1 MSVTDNS
8 SGSLNRQ
15 SDLPSSHESEDIGR
29 IQRWIDCLEWDV
41 FDAKFPSND
50 DIQICQRALEEGF
63 ILPFRNAL
71 VPCEQN
77 DHAEVVRPGESETS
91 ESASDR
97 YGHPQVLGVGGYGI
111 VFAVEDRRLGIPVAL
126 KFLRPS
132 HCHSLEFRSRFL
144 AEAKLAASL
153 SHPGIIRIYD
163 IGRIDNLLFITSAR
177 IEAGSLARWIAQEKQ
192 VFEPR
197 QAAWMVHELAEAVS
211 YSHSMG
217 MLHRDLKP
225 ANVLLEPCPVAESEG
240 LGYRPILTDFGLAK
254 RIEVSA
260 EQINWSIEGQ
270 AIGTS
275 RYMSP
280 EQAAGQ
286 GNQVSSVS
294 DVFALGIILY
304 ELAVGKVPFDGPTPH
319 AIRQAIIDGHM
330 HRPRVLRPIIP
341 ADLEAIILKSLSTA
355 PVGRYQT
362 MHELRLDLRRF
373 LNGEPV
379 EAQKSTMVRRAG
391 YWIRKHPVMAIVAA
405 TTIASNMAALLGLG
419 YAVSEANRALEIEQ
433 SATQQV
439 QSALSSERT
448 TFERYLASEESRVQ
462 VLRDVVTLYSD
473 VTDDIIAGKKVG
485 IAEMIPSLEK
495 TAMALADFLSENPR
509 DVQTLHRLN
518 VIQHY
523 LSMGYNS
530 QNQPE
535 KAIESRKEAIRL
547 IERLLEQQ
555 PGNHRYRF
563 DRFMSYL
570 ILGELQTGE
579 QFRRKQEFSQARQS
593 FAVARAEI
601 EDLCRLV
608 PDNLGHLE
616 GRLEV
621 KRLLSQ
627 EMLAMEPRE
636 RIQLQ
641 REIFEEANSLA
652 ARYPTRESF
661 GGTAISTGMD
671 LARQYIAVG
680 EVERAEEVGRRSIQ
694 LFDQIRRPV
703 PDEVSRLTEAL
714 KTLVAWYGV
723 LDRIGDLEEAVEV
736 ATEANIINNQVLQYQ
751 SHGPFYK
758 TNLSTYIFR
767 MRTLQRLGRET
778 EADLVLR
785 ATVEFVRS
793 SNQNETAYQELIEML
808 EAWAV
813 DRTYAAEAQACLS
826 AMQRKTE

>member
-1 MSVTDNS
+1 MSVTDES

-15 SDLPSSHESEDIGR
+15 TDLPSSHESEDAGR
-29 IQRWIDCLEWDV
+29 IQQWIDCSEWDV
-41 FDAKFPSND
+41 FEAKFPPND
-50 DIQICQRALEEGF
+50 DIHICQRALETGF

-71 VPCEQN
+71 VPGGQN
-77 DHAEVVRPGESETS
+77 DDAEVGRPGNSETG
-91 ESASDR
+91 EAASDR
-97 YGHPQVLGVGGYGI
+97 YRQPRILGVGGYGV
-111 VFAVEDRRLGIPVAL
+111 VFAAEDSRLGIPVAL

-177 IEAGSLARWIAQEKQ
+177 SEAGSLARWVLREKQ

-211 YSHSMG
+211 YSHSLG

-225 ANVLLEPCPVAESEG
+225 ANVLLEPCPATESEG

-254 RIEVSA
+254 RIENSP
-260 EQINWSIEGQ
+260 EQINWSSDGQ
-270 AIGTS
+270 AIGTT

-330 HRPRVLRPIIP
+330 HRPRVVRPKVP

-362 MHELRLDLRRF
+362 MREFRLDLRRF
-373 LNGEPV
+373 LNGEPI
-379 EAQKSTMVRRAG
+379 EAQKSTFVRRTG
-391 YWIRKHPVMAIVAA
+391 YWIRKHPVMAFVAA
-405 TTIASNMAALLGLG
+405 TTIALNVAALLGLG
-419 YAVSEANRALEIEQ
+419 YAVNAANRALAIEQ

-495 TAMALADFLSENPR
+495 TAMALADFLRENPR
-509 DVQTLHRLN
+509 DSQSLHRLN

-523 LSMGYNS
+523 LSIGYNS

-535 KAIESRKEAIRL
+535 KAIESRQEAIRL

-555 PGNHRYRF
+555 PDNHQYRF

-579 QFRRKQEFSQARQS
+579 RLQSKQEFSPARQS
-593 FAVARAEI
+593 LAVARTEI
-601 EDLCRLV
+601 EDLCRLN

-621 KRLLSQ
+621 KRLLS
-627 EMLAMEPRE
+627 EDKLAMDPPE

-641 REIFEEANSLA
+641 KEIIDEATTLA
-652 ARYPTRESF
+652 VRFPTRESF
-661 GGTAISTGMD
+661 GGIAISTGME
-671 LARQYIAVG
+671 LARQYLAVG
-680 EVERAEEVGRRSIQ
+680 EVERAEEVGRQAIH
-694 LFDQIRRPV
+694 LFDQIRRPI
-703 PDEVSRLTEAL
+703 PDEISQLTHAL
-714 KTLVAWYGV
+714 KTLVAWYEV
-723 LDRIGDLEEAVEV
+723 LDSIGDLEEAVKV
-736 ATEANIINNQVLQYQ
+736 AAEANTINTQVLQYQ
-751 SHGPFYK
+751 SHGAYYK
-758 TNLSTYIFR
+758 TNLSIYLFR
-767 MRTLQRLGRET
+767 MRTLHKLGRKT
-778 EADLVLR
+778 EAEQVFL
-785 ATVEFVRS
+785 ATIEFVRS
-793 SNQNETAYQELIEML
+793 SNRNATVYQELIERL
-808 EAWAV
+808 EVWTV
-813 DRTYAAEAQACLS
+813 DQIYATEAQACL
-826 AMQRKTE
+826 AALKGKTE